1 MNSYELLWARLK
13 FFVRDFL
20 RDLSIW
26 LDRLTPGQMLIG
38 LVLFTLVLMLF
49 MARRHRLGVRK
60 GSPIFQ
66 FTFAMAIVVFLSFGA
81 TWILAPEEA
90 VSQGGALLRR

>member
-1 MNSYELLWARLK
+1 MESYQIIWAKLRH
-13 FFVRDFL
+13 FGREVFRDV
-20 RDLSIW
+20 SIW

-49 MARRHRLGVRK
+49 MARRQRLGVRK

-66 FTFAMAIVVFLSFGA
+66 FIFALAIVVFLSFGS
-81 TWILAPEEA
+81 TWIFAPDPLVQKGVE
-90 VSQGGALLRR
+90 LLRR

>member
-1 MNSYELLWARLK
+1 MDSYQILWAKLTK
-13 FFVRDFL
+13 FGREAF

-49 MARRHRLGVRK
+49 MARRQRLGVRK
-60 GSPIFQ
+60 GSPVFQ
-66 FTFAMAIVVFLSFGA
+66 FVFAMAIVVFLSFGA
-81 TWILAPEEA
+81 TWILAPEPI
-90 VSQGGALLRR
+90 VQQGAELLRR

>member
-1 MNSYELLWARLK
+1 MDTYEIIWVKLRHFAREI
-13 FFVRDFL
+13 F
-20 RDLSIW
+20 RDLSIM

-49 MARRHRLGVRK
+49 TARRQRLGVRK

-66 FTFAMAIVVFLSFGA
+66 FIFAMAIVVFLSFGA
-81 TWILAPEEA
+81 TWMFAPEPI
-90 VSQGGALLRR
+90 VQKGAELLRR